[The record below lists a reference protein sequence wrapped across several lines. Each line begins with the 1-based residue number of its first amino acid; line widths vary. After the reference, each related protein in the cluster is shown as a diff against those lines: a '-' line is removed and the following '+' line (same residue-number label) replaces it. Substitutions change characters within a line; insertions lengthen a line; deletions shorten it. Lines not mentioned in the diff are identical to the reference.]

1 MDGGG
6 GGGGGGVKGP
16 QLGNPGYF
24 FAKCITLDVDKV
36 TKVLMKNLIKVHAKE
51 ISFSMNS

>member
-1 MDGGG
+1 MLWKGV
-6 GGGGGGVKGP
+6 GVKGP